1 MDVDKMSGSTLEAMA
16 CAVEEAEIILI
27 CMSQLYKDSNNCR
40 ADKMRDLLNEIDR
53 MYPDSLLKVQPIK
66 EEKLR
71 AVVAVDAVDAAAP
84 NGEQW
89 SPTKYASYR
98 RPKPVIACD
107 MTREFIDTCIPA
119 TICADE
125 LRMLVDM
132 RHEAPEFF
140 YKCLCKMYKIRNPI
154 LI

>member
-1 MDVDKMSGSTLEAMA
+1 MISTKLFFDFSGK
-16 CAVEEAEIILI
+16 
-27 CMSQLYKDSNNCR
+27 YKFQ
-40 ADKMRDLLNEIDR
+40 DKMRDLLNEIDR
-53 MYPDSLLKVQPIK
+53 MYPDSLLKPIK

-107 MTREFIDTCIPA
+107 MTREFIDTWYKTHMLKGCIPA

-140 YKCLCKMYKIRNPI
+140 YKCLCKMYKIRNPVKMSKVI
-154 LI
+154 KALRELYE